1 MLVLAGFLISVILV
15 LVILFRID
23 WELFLST
30 IQQLQPVWL
39 ILSAAFII
47 FGVFIRSIRW
57 NVITGF
63 NLKNFRHF
71 WDAANLGYLGNLIY
85 PARAGEILR
94 IVALKRFIPISEGNA
109 LSSALIDRL
118 SDGIMLPLF
127 IVILLNYFRSA
138 IEIPFAVSLFALV
151 FVIISI
157 LLFIFIVWGDAMGI
171 DDINRIPLIPSGW
184 TKKISNWYTEAH
196 QGASKLKNPRLFF
209 IVIFMSIFVFLTDSL
224 AYYLLFNAFG
234 WTLPFSAAVTVC
246 LFIFAGSALPSTPGY
261 FGIYQFA
268 CIFALIPF
276 GINNTSSVAYSLVL
290 QCISYAI
297 FLIIGGWIIYS
308 RGLSL
313 RSMKT
318 E

>member
-1 MLVLAGFLISVILV
+1 MLAGFIISVTLA
-15 LVILFRID
+15 LVILSRID
-23 WELFLST
+23 WQLFLST

-39 ILSAAFII
+39 MLSAAFII
-47 FGVFIRSIRW
+47 FGVFIRSLRW

-63 NLKNFRHF
+63 NIRNFRQF
-71 WDAANLGYLGNLIY
+71 WDATNLGYLGNLIY

-94 IVALKRFIPISEGNA
+94 IVALKRFIAISEGNA
-109 LSSALIDRL
+109 LSGALIDRI

-127 IVILLNYFRSA
+127 IVILLDYFRST
-138 IEIPFAVSLFALV
+138 IEIPVAVSLFALV
-151 FVIISI
+151 FIIISI
-157 LLFIFIVWGDAMGI
+157 LLFIFIVWGDAMGSDRI
-171 DDINRIPLIPSGW
+171 KRIPFIPNGW
-184 TKKISNWYTEAH
+184 IEKISYWYAEAH
-196 QGASKLKNPRLFF
+196 EGASKLKNPRVFL
-209 IVIFMSIFVFLTDSL
+209 IVIFLSIFAFLTDSL

-261 FGIYQFA
+261 FGIYQLA
-268 CIFALIPF
+268 CILALFPF
-276 GINNTSSVAYSLVL
+276 GINNTASVAYSLII

-318 E
+318 D

>member
-1 MLVLAGFLISVILV
+1 MIIAGFIISIALV
-15 LVILFRID
+15 LVILSRID
-23 WELFLST
+23 WQLFLST

-39 ILSAAFII
+39 FLCAIFIV
-47 FGVFIRSIRW
+47 FGVFIRSLRW

-63 NLKNFRHF
+63 NFKNFWQF
-71 WDAANLGYLGNLIY
+71 WDATNLGYLGNLIY

-94 IVALKRFIPISEGNA
+94 IVALKRFITISEGNA
-109 LSSALIDRL
+109 ISSALIDRI

-127 IVILLNYFRSA
+127 IVILVEYFRSTV
-138 IEIPFAVSLFALV
+138 EIPVAVSLFALA
-151 FVIISI
+151 FIIISI
-157 LLFIFIVWGDAMGI
+157 LLFFFIVWGEGI
-171 DDINRIPLIPSGW
+171 GADTI
-184 TKKISNWYTEAH
+184 KKISFVPGDWIEKISYWYTEAH
-196 QGASKLKNPRLFF
+196 GGAVKLKDPRVFF
-209 IVIFMSIFVFLTDSL
+209 IVIFLSIFAFLTDSL

-261 FGIYQFA
+261 FGIYQLA
-268 CIFALIPF
+268 CILALIPF
-276 GINNTSSVAYSLVL
+276 GINNTASVAYSLII

-318 E
+318 D

>member
-1 MLVLAGFLISVILV
+1 VILS
-15 LVILFRID
+15 RID
-23 WELFLST
+23 WQLFLST
-30 IQQLQPVWL
+30 IRQLQPLWF

-47 FGVFIRSIRW
+47 FGVFIRSLRW
-57 NVITGF
+57 NLITGF

-71 WDAANLGYLGNLIY
+71 WDATNLGYLGNLIY

-109 LSSALIDRL
+109 LSGALIDRL
-118 SDGIMLPLF
+118 SDGIMLPVF

-138 IEIPFAVSLFALV
+138 IEIPGAVSFFAIV

-157 LLFIFIVWGDAMGI
+157 FLFIFIVWGDAMGI
-171 DDINRIPLIPSGW
+171 DGIKRIPFIPGAW
-184 TKKISNWYTEAH
+184 TEKISYWYTEAH
-196 QGASKLKNPRLFF
+196 GGASKLKNPRLFF
-209 IVIFMSIFVFLTDSL
+209 IVIFLSIVAFLTDSL

-261 FGIYQFA
+261 FGIYQLA
-268 CIFALIPF
+268 CILALLPF
-276 GINNTSSVAYSLVL
+276 GINNTASVAYSLVI

-318 E
+318 D